1 MTILARPGV
10 KSPRYMYLG
19 GHVHGIYSFSKG
31 LPGLHD
37 YEFSFTFR
45 CAEEEEILEK
55 IVKFWHFWPWP
66 LGLCKSDKSHEIYNY
81 PKNASYRIVK
91 TIGHI
96 FFQKKLKMFNC
107 YGNSRRTST
116 D

>member
-1 MTILARPGV
+1 MTIYDHGV

-37 YEFSFTFR
+37 YEFSFTFK

-55 IVKFWHFWPWP
+55 NCQILAFLALA
-66 LGLCKSDKSHEIYNY
+66 LGSL
-81 PKNASYRIVK
+81 
-91 TIGHI
+91 
-96 FFQKKLKMFNC
+96 
-107 YGNSRRTST
+107 
-116 D
+116 

>member
-45 CAEEEEILEK
+45 CAEVEEILEK
-55 IVKFWHFWPWP
+55 IVKFGFFGPGPWVSVN
-66 LGLCKSDKSHEIYNY
+66 LTRVMKF
-81 PKNASYRIVK
+81 
-91 TIGHI
+91 TITLRMHHTA
-96 FFQKKLKMFNC
+96 L
-107 YGNSRRTST
+107 
-116 D
+116 